1 MFQSQLF
8 KRSFINT
15 SLLIIQRKMNE
26 KMLAKQ
32 RSQVQEKINEKKKIL
47 VVTQSNGAPGK
58 KPSTTP
64 GDVKPGNS

>member
-1 MFQSQLF
+1 MASEPINQDPKVENLVKMFQSQLF

-32 RSQVQEKINEKKKIL
+32 RSQVQEKINEKKKSL
-47 VVTQSNGAPGK
+47 VVT
-58 KPSTTP
+58 
-64 GDVKPGNS
+64 